1 VVEEEVHH
9 GIVDVVVVDVAAA
22 VAVVVVV
29 VVRTDMLP
37 MHDMHDD
44 DVEEPRRVV
53 VVDT

>member
-22 VAVVVVV
+22 VAVVV